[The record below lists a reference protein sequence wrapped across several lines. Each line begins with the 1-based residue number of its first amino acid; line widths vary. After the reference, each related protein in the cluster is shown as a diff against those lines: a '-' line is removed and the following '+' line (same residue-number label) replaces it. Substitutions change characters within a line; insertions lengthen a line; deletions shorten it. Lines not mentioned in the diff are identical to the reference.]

1 MLVAQIMRKRARQA
15 LRPVRMLGLRVRM
28 LARQARRP
36 VRMRARQELG
46 RRARMLVPLLERR
59 ARRALVLV
67 LVRMLARL
75 RLRAQAR
82 RSMRR
87 ASKGLWRRSARPW
100 LAWGMP

>member
-1 MLVAQIMRKRARQA
+1 MRKRARQA

-67 LVRMLARL
+67 RMLARL
-75 RLRAQAR
+75 RLRAQAC

-87 ASKGLWRRSARPW
+87 ASKGLWTRSARPW